1 MIPVKFIATSVDISY
16 VKVVLKLKNNT
27 VPSLDVKLR

>member
-16 VKVVLKLKNNT
+16 VKVALKLKNNT